1 MLFAVAAFS
10 LFQGGGGIWMGLV
23 GLTSAGSQLVYAV
36 HCSLASTERS
46 ELAGWVYILGAV
58 VWALLWFP
66 AQKAP
71 LASEPAQTN
80 PLAPRRAPP

>member
-1 MLFAVAAFS
+1 
-10 LFQGGGGIWMGLV
+10 MGLV

-46 ELAGWVYILGAV
+46 GQVGWAYILGAV

-80 PLAPRRAPP
+80 PLAPRRAPL